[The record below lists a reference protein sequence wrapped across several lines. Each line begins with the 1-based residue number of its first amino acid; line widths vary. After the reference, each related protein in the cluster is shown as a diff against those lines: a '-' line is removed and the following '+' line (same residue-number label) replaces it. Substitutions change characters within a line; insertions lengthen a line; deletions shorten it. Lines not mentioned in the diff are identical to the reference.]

1 MKKENSSPLEIVKN
15 SPPSHARS
23 ATPPWGK
30 WEVLLDEPNYKV
42 KRITVLPGKRLS
54 YQKHFKRQEHW
65 MIVEGEALVTLD
77 GKEISL
83 KTGEAIDIPRE
94 AAHRI
99 ANVGKVPVVFI
110 EVQRGS
116 YFGEDDIV
124 RLQDDYGREDKL
136 K

>member
-1 MKKENSSPLEIVKN
+1 METSPLKN
-15 SPPSHARS
+15 DPRVM

-30 WEVLLDEPNYKV
+30 WEVLLDEPTYKV
-42 KRITVLPGKRLS
+42 KRITVLPDKRLS

-65 MIVEGEALVTLD
+65 FVVAGEALVTLE
-77 GKEISL
+77 GKEIRV
-83 KTGEAIDIPRE
+83 KAGEAIDIPQE

-99 ANVGKVPVVFI
+99 ANQGAAPLVFI

-124 RLQDDYGREDKL
+124 RLQDDYGR
-136 K
+136 